1 MGRPAMESSSEEE
14 LEDDFPGHE
23 WITPQSSIRAAY
35 QSQTEK
41 SICAVLWHSLFDWA
55 PLQHNYKYNG
65 IRKTCSELL
74 ELKDAIENLCGNMQS
89 KYHAFLRISEEV
101 VEAEQELI
109 ELQKHVSAQ
118 GMLVQDLMSGVCREL
133 DMWQKYSKEEHVVEK
148 DFQSE
153 LNEILSV
160 DTQDPKVIFLDE
172 IDILL
177 AEHKLEKAL
186 LALDTEEKKYM
197 TTDGSGKE
205 SDAEIS
211 AYKTALFKRKSIL
224 EDQLVRYSEQPSLS
238 ITELRKSLSGLIKI
252 GKGSVA
258 HQVLLKTYGSRLH
271 RDVEAFLPTCS
282 VYTET
287 YSATL
292 SQLVFSAISKVLK
305 ESSTLFGDS
314 PTNMNRIIQWA
325 EYEIEAFARLVKENS
340 PLPESVSALRSVCIC
355 IQTTLAHCS
364 CLEAHGL
371 KFSKLLMLLLRP
383 HIEEVLELN
392 FRRVRRKIIDSA
404 RNDDILRLGPQ
415 EGSPTSDS
423 VAPKM
428 MLTSSGKK
436 FMSVIN
442 YLSSPVCNFY
452 IYYIQSIPSVVNNL
466 HHTSSLKSDYSQLVT
481 SMSPHDLSSFL
492 NRPSFLE
499 QEEGRIRHTLAL
511 ESGTMLLVRS
521 QNGQCASGNQAVSQ
535 GGSSSNSGQ
544 GRNNSGGSR
553 RHHADICMCFLQD
566 LLDHVTPMTTVHF
579 GGTILS
585 NFLQLFDRYVE
596 TLIKVLPGPSED
608 DNVVESQEPVEL
620 KAESDAQQLALIGT
634 AYTVADELLPAA
646 VSKFFDMQTKKK
658 ETSGTS
664 EGLGPGSVYS
674 TEYKEWKRHL
684 QHSLD
689 KLRDHFC
696 RQYVLSFI
704 YLEGKSRLDAR
715 MYLEGNRDDLFWD
728 SDPLPSLPFQALFGR
743 LQQLASVA
751 GDVLLGKEKIQ
762 KVLLSRLTETVVMW
776 LSNEQEFWDVFENE
790 SIQLQP
796 SGLQQLILDMHF
808 LVEIAV
814 CGRYPHR
821 PVQQLVSVIITRAI
835 AAFSAR
841 EVDPQSAL
849 PEDEWFLDTAKTAIN
864 KLMLG
869 TSGSES
875 DLEAPIAPHDDGISE
890 DSDSISC
897 LSSMGSED
905 SFASAN
911 NDDLENPVYFTDPD
925 S

>member
-1 MGRPAMESSSEEE
+1 
-14 LEDDFPGHE
+14 
-23 WITPQSSIRAAY
+23 
-35 QSQTEK
+35 
-41 SICAVLWHSLFDWA
+41 
-55 PLQHNYKYNG
+55 
-65 IRKTCSELL
+65 
-74 ELKDAIENLCGNMQS
+74 
-89 KYHAFLRISEEV
+89 
-101 VEAEQELI
+101 
-109 ELQKHVSAQ
+109 
-118 GMLVQDLMSGVCREL
+118 
-133 DMWQKYSKEEHVVEK
+133 
-148 DFQSE
+148 
-153 LNEILSV
+153 
-160 DTQDPKVIFLDE
+160 
-172 IDILL
+172 
-177 AEHKLEKAL
+177 
-186 LALDTEEKKYM
+186 
-197 TTDGSGKE
+197 
-205 SDAEIS
+205 
-211 AYKTALFKRKSIL
+211 
-224 EDQLVRYSEQPSLS
+224 VRYSEQPSLS
-238 ITELRKSLSGLIKI
+238 STELRKSLSGLIRI
-252 GKGSVA
+252 GKGPVA
-258 HQVLLKTYGSRLH
+258 HQVLLKAYGSRLH

-305 ESSTLFGDS
+305 ESSTLFGDN
-314 PTNMNRIIQWA
+314 PTNMNRIIQWS
-325 EYEIEAFARLVKENS
+325 EYEIEAFARLVKEKS
-340 PLPESVSALRSVCIC
+340 PLPESVSALRSACIC

-364 CLEAHGL
+364 CLESHGL

-404 RNDDILRLGPQ
+404 RTDDILLLAPQ
-415 EGSPTSDS
+415 EGSPPSDS

-436 FMSVIN
+436 FMAVIN
-442 YLSSPVCNFY
+442 
-452 IYYIQSIPSVVNNL
+452 
-466 HHTSSLKSDYSQLVT
+466 
-481 SMSPHDLSSFL
+481 
-492 NRPSFLE
+492 
-499 QEEGRIRHTLAL
+499 
-511 ESGTMLLVRS
+511 
-521 QNGQCASGNQAVSQ
+521 
-535 GGSSSNSGQ
+535 
-544 GRNNSGGSR
+544 
-553 RHHADICMCFLQD
+553 D
-566 LLDHVTPMTTVHF
+566 LLDHVTPMTIVHF

-634 AYTVADELLPAA
+634 AYTIADELLPAA
-646 VSKFFDMQTKKK
+646 VSKFFYMQTKKK

-664 EGLGPGSVYS
+664 EGLGPGSIYS

-715 MYLEGNRDDLFWD
+715 MYLEGGDDLFWD

-776 LSNEQEFWDVFENE
+776 LSNEQEFWDVFEDE

-841 EVDPQSAL
+841 EVDPQRSVIKIFSVASVYPLRVCLWLNIIMFPPLKFSAL
-849 PEDEWFLDTAKTAIN
+849 FRRMNGFLR
-864 KLMLG
+864 LPRLQS
-869 TSGSES
+869 TS
-875 DLEAPIAPHDDGISE
+875 
-890 DSDSISC
+890 SC
-897 LSSMGSED
+897 
-905 SFASAN
+905 
-911 NDDLENPVYFTDPD
+911 
-925 S
+925 

>member
-41 SICAVLWHSLFDWA
+41 
-55 PLQHNYKYNG
+55 G

-133 DMWQKYSKEEHVVEK
+133 EMWQKYSKEEHAVEK

-186 LALDTEEKKYM
+186 LALETEEKKYM
-197 TTDGSGKE
+197 VTDDSGKE
-205 SDAEIS
+205 LDAEIS
-211 AYKTALFKRKSIL
+211 AYKTALLKRKSIL

-238 ITELRKSLSGLIKI
+238 ITELRKSLSGLLRI
-252 GKGSVA
+252 GKGPVA

-292 SQLVFSAISKVLK
+292 SRLVFSAISKVLK
-305 ESSTLFGDS
+305 ESSTLFGDN
-314 PTNMNRIIQWA
+314 PTNMNRIIQWS
-325 EYEIEAFARLVKENS
+325 EYEIEAFAHLVKEKS
-340 PLPESVSALRSVCIC
+340 PLPESVSALRSACIC

-364 CLEAHGL
+364 CLESHGL

-392 FRRVRRKIIDSA
+392 FRRVRREIIDSA
-404 RNDDILRLGPQ
+404 RTDDILLLAPQ
-415 EGSPTSDS
+415 EGSPPSDS

-428 MLTSSGKK
+428 MLTNSGKK

-442 YLSSPVCNFY
+442 
-452 IYYIQSIPSVVNNL
+452 
-466 HHTSSLKSDYSQLVT
+466 
-481 SMSPHDLSSFL
+481 
-492 NRPSFLE
+492 
-499 QEEGRIRHTLAL
+499 
-511 ESGTMLLVRS
+511 
-521 QNGQCASGNQAVSQ
+521 
-535 GGSSSNSGQ
+535 
-544 GRNNSGGSR
+544 
-553 RHHADICMCFLQD
+553 D
-566 LLDHVTPMTTVHF
+566 LLDHVTPMTIVHF

-608 DNVVESQEPVEL
+608 DNVVESKEPVEL

-634 AYTVADELLPAA
+634 AYTIADELLPAA
-646 VSKFFDMQTKKK
+646 VSKFFYMQTKKK

-664 EGLGPGSVYS
+664 EGLGPGSIYS

-689 KLRDHFC
+689 KLRDYFC

-715 MYLEGNRDDLFWD
+715 MYLEGGDDLFWD

-776 LSNEQEFWDVFENE
+776 LSNEQEFWDVFEDE

-849 PEDEWFLDTAKTAIN
+849 PEDEWFLETAKTAIN

-897 LSSMGSED
+897 LSSIGSED

>member
-1 MGRPAMESSSEEE
+1 MESSSEEE

-41 SICAVLWHSLFDWA
+41 
-55 PLQHNYKYNG
+55 G
-65 IRKTCSELL
+65 IRKICSELL

-133 DMWQKYSKEEHVVEK
+133 EMWQKYSKEEHVVEK
-148 DFQSE
+148 DFESE

-160 DTQDPKVIFLDE
+160 GTQDPKVIFLDRL
-172 IDILL
+172 DILL
-177 AEHKLEKAL
+177 AEHKIEEAL
-186 LALDTEEKKYM
+186 LALEAEEKKYM
-197 TTDGSGKE
+197 VTDNSGKE
-205 SDAEIS
+205 SDTEIS
-211 AYKTALFKRKSIL
+211 VYKTALLRRKSTL

-258 HQVLLKTYGSRLH
+258 HHVLLKTYGSRLQKNI
-271 RDVEAFLPTCS
+271 EGYLPTCS
-282 VYTET
+282 VYKET

-314 PTNMNRIIQWA
+314 PTNMNRITQWA
-325 EYEIEAFARLVKENS
+325 EYEIEVFARLVKENS
-340 PLPESVSALRSVCIC
+340 PLLESESALRSACLC

-364 CLEAHGL
+364 CLESHGL
-371 KFSKLLMLLLRP
+371 KFSKLLMVLLCP
-383 HIEEVLELN
+383 YIEEVLDLN
-392 FRRVRRKIIDSA
+392 FRRLRRKIIDLA
-404 RNDDILRLGPQ
+404 RNDDILLLTPQ
-415 EGSPTSDS
+415 EGSPPSGA

-436 FMSVIN
+436 FMSI
-442 YLSSPVCNFY
+442 
-452 IYYIQSIPSVVNNL
+452 VN
-466 HHTSSLKSDYSQLVT
+466 DV
-481 SMSPHDLSSFL
+481 
-492 NRPSFLE
+492 
-499 QEEGRIRHTLAL
+499 
-511 ESGTMLLVRS
+511 
-521 QNGQCASGNQAVSQ
+521 
-535 GGSSSNSGQ
+535 
-544 GRNNSGGSR
+544 
-553 RHHADICMCFLQD
+553 
-566 LLDHVTPMTTVHF
+566 LDQVTPMTIVHF

-585 NFLQLFDRYVE
+585 KFLQLFDRYVE
-596 TLIKVLPGPSED
+596 SLIKVLPGASED
-608 DNVVESQEPVEL
+608 DNVVESKEPVEY

-634 AYTVADELLPAA
+634 AYTIADDLLPAA
-646 VSKFFDMQTKKK
+646 VSKFFDMQTEKKG
-658 ETSGTS
+658 TSGPGQ
-664 EGLGPGSVYS
+664 GLGPGSIYS
-674 TEYKEWKRHL
+674 TEYKEWKRNL

-696 RQYVLSFI
+696 RRYVLSFI

-715 MYLEGNRDDLFWD
+715 MYLEGNMDD

-751 GDVLLGKEKIQ
+751 GDVLLGKEKVQ
-762 KVLLSRLTETVVMW
+762 KVLLSRLTETVVIW
-776 LSNEQEFWDVFENE
+776 LSNEQEFWDVFEDE

-841 EVDPQSAL
+841 DVDPQSAL
-849 PEDEWFLDTAKTAIN
+849 PEDEWFLESAKTAIH

-875 DLEAPIAPHDDGISE
+875 DLEVPIAPHDEI
-890 DSDSISC
+890 SDSEEST
-897 LSSMGSED
+897 STASTVGSED

-911 NDDLENPVYFTDPD
+911 NDDLESPVYFTDPD
-925 S
+925 A

>member
-1 MGRPAMESSSEEE
+1 MESSSEEE

-41 SICAVLWHSLFDWA
+41 
-55 PLQHNYKYNG
+55 G
-65 IRKTCSELL
+65 IRKICSELL

-133 DMWQKYSKEEHVVEK
+133 EMWQKYSKEEHAVEK

-160 DTQDPKVIFLDE
+160 DTQDPKVTFLDE

-186 LALDTEEKKYM
+186 LALETEEKKYVV
-197 TTDGSGKE
+197 TDDSGKE

-211 AYKTALFKRKSIL
+211 AYKTALIKRKSIL

-252 GKGSVA
+252 GKGPVA

-314 PTNMNRIIQWA
+314 PTNMNRIIQWS
-325 EYEIEAFARLVKENS
+325 EYEIEAFARLVKEKS
-340 PLPESVSALRSVCIC
+340 PLPESVSALRSACIC

-364 CLEAHGL
+364 CLESHGL
-371 KFSKLLMLLLRP
+371 QFSKLLMVLLRP

-392 FRRVRRKIIDSA
+392 FRRVRRKIVDSA
-404 RNDDILRLGPQ
+404 RTDNILLLAPQ
-415 EGSPTSDS
+415 EGSPPSDS

-442 YLSSPVCNFY
+442 
-452 IYYIQSIPSVVNNL
+452 
-466 HHTSSLKSDYSQLVT
+466 
-481 SMSPHDLSSFL
+481 
-492 NRPSFLE
+492 
-499 QEEGRIRHTLAL
+499 
-511 ESGTMLLVRS
+511 
-521 QNGQCASGNQAVSQ
+521 
-535 GGSSSNSGQ
+535 
-544 GRNNSGGSR
+544 
-553 RHHADICMCFLQD
+553 D
-566 LLDHVTPMTTVHF
+566 LLDHVTPMTIVHF

-608 DNVVESQEPVEL
+608 DNVVESKEPVEL

-634 AYTVADELLPAA
+634 AYTIADELLPAA

-658 ETSGTS
+658 ETSGTR
-664 EGLGPGSVYS
+664 EGLGPGSIYS

-715 MYLEGNRDDLFWD
+715 MYLEGGDDLFWD

-751 GDVLLGKEKIQ
+751 GDVLLGKEKVQ

-776 LSNEQEFWDVFENE
+776 LSNEQEFWDVFEDE

-841 EVDPQSAL
+841 KVDPQSAL
-849 PEDEWFLDTAKTAIN
+849 PEDEWFLETAKTAIN

-875 DLEAPIAPHDDGISE
+875 DLEAPPRDMETSDSE
-890 DSDSISC
+890 DSISS
-897 LSSMGSED
+897 LTSTGSED